1 MTRKNSGVVIVHFRL
16 PKTLLILAVA
26 LGCAALLTAQKKKKD
41 EDAGTRV
48 LQGMVTESDDQPVK
62 NAVVQLK
69 DLRTLQIRS
78 YLTKEDGSYHFA
90 GLKIDTDYQVKAS
103 LGDAVSG
110 TKTLSVFDSRKTATI
125 NLKLEKK

>member
-1 MTRKNSGVVIVHFRL
+1 VQFRL
-16 PKTLLILAVA
+16 PKAFLILAVA
-26 LGCAALLTAQKKKKD
+26 LACAALLTAQKKKKD

-103 LGDAVSG
+103 LGAETSG
-110 TKTLSVFDSRKTATI
+110 TKTLSVFDSRKLATI

>member
-1 MTRKNSGVVIVHFRL
+1 VTKKTSRETIVPRLL
-16 PKTLLILAVA
+16 PKAILILALVLA
-26 LGCAALLTAQKKKKD
+26 CAALLTAQKKKKD
-41 EDAGTRV
+41 EDAGTRA
-48 LQGMVTESDDQPVK
+48 LQGIVTQSDDQPVK

-90 GLKIDTDYQVKAS
+90 GLKIDTDYQVQAK
-103 LGDAVSG
+103 LGDGVSS